1 MRVDVI
7 VLSLRSFDQMFSGAN
22 QHSSPVVVN
31 GQDRTMAGMLDFSSR
46 RCSDSLRGTTIVLQ
60 CLYRAVTRYFHY
72 SNCCTPKP
80 AACHQPLSPLFL
92 VQPYLQRVTFAH
104 TPSLHAR
111 NIAPLFLRFSLD
123 QSTPLPPRRPDLPF
137 SLHGTHSLAS
147 MSLRGSGAQISNSSS
162 SGKPE
167 SQRHGSSDTVRGTY
181 GYVGTMK
188 DTPVRVSTKPR
199 NQLVLSLDRKDSEV
213 SPNTVY
219 SARAN
224 VTSNSIAPWEDIEPP
239 EPNLHHSYEQP
250 SSVIAPWATDENSQP
265 QISSSIFG
273 ESYFD
278 DSNDDLGQISPGFA
292 PPNGTA
298 FAHDGEHRRPSVA
311 SATTVSSTGSRASV
325 GGKMQKKLQSFFGE
339 DYLPGDGNSRQNS
352 EASSIQGVTIPSAFG
367 TSSGSRNRN
376 NSMNDTMLSLRSRAP
391 SPLGSAPGAPAVG
404 PSNEEHDE
412 PPLPD
417 RQSNGRASKSHRL
430 HLPGHRH
437 NRSNDENQS
446 NFAYPLRP
454 ATSRD
459 QSFNTMRR
467 DNGPSAMASALNLR
481 QRATSPTPSSHSAQ
495 YNVQRSPNGPGQ
507 QKRSLFDRVTG
518 RHKNDR
524 QSDALPTSA
533 SASSLPGSVG
543 ILPKANNTM
552 NASTT
557 PRPTRTKTSDVA
569 NGSTVPKKESRLPFK
584 KRSDT
589 VSDTKQV
596 KDPNAH
602 DADEASALW
611 HLDTDM
617 SHMEGIVDRKKPP
630 STPPIAGDP
639 HAAWTEEQ
647 HVKKDAQIDQPGVW
661 DAPDSWAVKR
671 ATDENQVRLREL
683 EEQSKVPKDEDP
695 GPMFFMRIF
704 RADSTFA
711 VISASLGT
719 NAAELIAMMAKK
731 TFLQDELDNYQI
743 IMRKQDTSRQL
754 EPTERPLVMQKQLM
768 EMAGYNESDD
778 MEDLGRQD
786 HGYLCRF
793 TFLPTK
799 MTGYSSVERDTGL
812 GKLQRFNHIDLSGQ
826 NLVTIPITLYQKAT
840 EITTLNLSRNL
851 TLDIPKDFIQG
862 CSQLREI
869 KYASNEACRIP
880 QSLSHATRLTML
892 DISNNRL
899 EQLEHAELW
908 KLPGLVSLKLS
919 NNILTCLPQYFGQY
933 HALRSLNLSS
943 NSLTEF
949 PEALRRLTTLVDLDI
964 SFNSISTLDN
974 LGTLINLE
982 RLWATNNKLSGP
994 FDESFT
1000 KLVNLK
1006 EIDARFNAI
1015 SNIDEVAQ
1023 LPRLEMLMLGHNS
1036 VSQFEKSFI
1045 RLKVLFL
1052 NHNPVTNFDLNAAVP
1067 SLSIL
1072 NLASAK
1078 LSRLPDALFTK
1089 LSGLTKL
1096 TISKNHFVSISPN
1109 FGLLSKLEYLSIA
1122 KNELNRLPSEIGRLT
1137 ELRYL
1142 DVRENNLASLPSELW
1157 HAKRLETLNVS
1168 SNVLAD
1174 FPKPGAPLP
1183 SLQDN
1188 SATALPTP
1196 SPDFEELG
1204 KLEDFQMRRPSQ
1216 VSGVVSM
1223 SSSPGAGS
1231 RKNSL
1236 ASYNSAKQSAL
1247 GRASSSTTLNTITPV
1262 SRKDSTLSSRLA
1274 TTFSSTL
1281 RHLFL
1286 ADNRLED
1293 DVFNELVLLPEL
1305 RILNLSYNQLYDI
1318 PPRTMRRWPSLTEL
1332 YLSGND
1338 LTSLPAEDLED
1349 LTMLKVL
1356 HLNGNKFQ
1364 VLPAELGKVHTLAIL
1379 DVGSNM
1385 LKYNVSNWPY
1395 DWNWNWNQQLRYLN
1409 LSGNKRLEIRPSNQS
1424 VNGRDAR
1431 NLTDFT
1437 SLTNLRILGLM
1448 DVTLTIPSVPDQAP
1462 DRRVRTAGSVI
1473 GTSMPYGMADTLGRN
1488 EHLSTLDMLV
1498 PSFRGHEDE
1507 TLIGLFDGQSLSS
1520 GGSRVAKYLHE
1531 KFKHQFSSQLENL
1544 KYNETPEDAL
1554 RRSYLS
1560 LNKDLAT
1567 AASHAIDARDH
1578 PTTTM
1583 VHRGSVSGPELTDN
1597 DLTSGSVATVL
1608 YLHGMDMYM
1617 SNVGDAQAL
1626 LIQSEGG
1633 HRVITRKHD
1642 PAEQSERARIR
1653 AAGGFVSRQGKLNDQ
1668 LDVSRAFGYVELTP
1682 CVIAAPHVMKVEIK
1696 ESDEM
1701 ILMASRELWDYL
1713 TPDFAVDVARSER
1726 GDLMRAAQKLRD
1738 LAIAFGATGKIM
1750 VMVVGISDLK
1760 RRSERNAK
1768 FRTHSMSMG
1777 PSGSPDDYFTT
1788 VRKGRRGRDA
1798 VGDSKL
1804 ARLDQEVDAPMG
1816 EVTLVFTD
1824 IKNST
1829 ILWETYPIA
1838 MQSAIKMHN
1847 EVMRRHLRII
1857 GGYEVKTEGDAFMV
1871 AFPTVTSAL
1880 LWCFTIQSQL
1890 LEVQWPQEILSS
1902 VHGEEVQDADGNVI
1916 FRGLSVRMGIHWG
1929 RPVCEVDPVTK
1940 RMDYFGPMV
1949 NRAAR
1954 IEGVADGG
1962 QICVSSDFIQEVQ
1975 RMLESHIESDR
1986 SGSTGSEDTL
1996 NEDLLTQAIRREL
2009 RSLSSQGFEVKDL
2022 GSKTLKGLENPE
2034 NIYLMYPHSL
2044 ASRLVVQQQ
2053 KTEAESR
2060 ANTDQGATRV
2070 GSGDLMIDT
2079 ENVLDLWNVSL
2090 RLEMLCSCLE
2100 CPGQQALKAPETA
2113 LLERMKQRSNE
2124 VTDRF
2129 IVNFIEHQISRIE
2142 TCISTL
2148 AIRNM
2153 IRPFKNGMLNQ
2164 ACPMSEIL
2172 GNLTSQLAELKTYKE
2187 QADFPM
2193 APS

>member
-1 MRVDVI
+1 
-7 VLSLRSFDQMFSGAN
+7 
-22 QHSSPVVVN
+22 
-31 GQDRTMAGMLDFSSR
+31 
-46 RCSDSLRGTTIVLQ
+46 
-60 CLYRAVTRYFHY
+60 
-72 SNCCTPKP
+72 
-80 AACHQPLSPLFL
+80 
-92 VQPYLQRVTFAH
+92 
-104 TPSLHAR
+104 
-111 NIAPLFLRFSLD
+111 
-123 QSTPLPPRRPDLPF
+123 
-137 SLHGTHSLAS
+137 
-147 MSLRGSGAQISNSSS
+147 MSLRGSGVHNSSS
-162 SGKPE
+162 SSFGKPG
-167 SQRHGSSDTVRGTY
+167 SQRHGSSDTVRGTH
-181 GYVGTMK
+181 GSVGPMK
-188 DTPVRVSTKPR
+188 DTPVRVSTQQR
-199 NQLVLSLDRKDSEV
+199 DHLDRKNSDV
-213 SPNTVY
+213 SPNTVN
-219 SARAN
+219 SVQTA
-224 VTSNSIAPWEDIEPP
+224 VTSNPIAPWATTELPQPD
-239 EPNLHHSYEQP
+239 LHHNCEQA
-250 SSVIAPWATDENSQP
+250 SSVIAPWATDDGIQP

-273 ESYFD
+273 GSYFN
-278 DSNDDLGQISPGFA
+278 DSNDELGQISPGFA
-292 PPNGTA
+292 PPNGMA
-298 FAHDGEHRRPSVA
+298 FTNNGEDRRPSIA
-311 SATTVSSTGSRASV
+311 SATTVSSTGSRSSLS
-325 GGKMQKKLQSFFGE
+325 GKMQKKLQSFFGE
-339 DYLPGDGNSRQNS
+339 DYLPGDGSSRQNS
-352 EASSIQGVTIPSAFG
+352 EASSIQGGLIQSAF
-367 TSSGSRNRN
+367 TSTGGSRNRN
-376 NSMNDTMLSLRSRAP
+376 NSLNDTMLSLRSRAP

-404 PSNEEHDE
+404 PSNEVTPWGHDE
-412 PPLPD
+412 PSLPD

-437 NRSNDENQS
+437 NRSNEENHS
-446 NFAYPLRP
+446 SFTYPVRP
-454 ATSRD
+454 VTSRD

-467 DNGPSAMASALNLR
+467 DNGPSAMTSALNLR

-495 YNVQRSPNGPGQ
+495 NHAQRSPNGPGQ

-518 RHKNDR
+518 RHKNDK
-524 QSDALPTSA
+524 QSDSLPTSA
-533 SASSLPGSVG
+533 SVSSLPGA
-543 ILPKANNTM
+543 IALPSKTNNTTIT
-552 NASTT
+552 STA
-557 PRPTRTKTSDVA
+557 PRPIRIKTSDVL
-569 NGSTVPKKESRLPFK
+569 NGSTAPRKESRLPFK

-589 VSDTKQV
+589 ASDIKQV
-596 KDPNAH
+596 KDPNAN
-602 DADEASALW
+602 DTDDASALW

-617 SHMEGIVDRKKPP
+617 SHMEGIVDHKKPP
-630 STPPIAGDP
+630 LTPPGAGDQF
-639 HAAWTEEQ
+639 AAWPDEQ
-647 HVKKDAQIDQPGVW
+647 PTKKEAQNDQPGAW

-671 ATDENQVRLREL
+671 VTDESQARLREL
-683 EEQSKVPKDEDP
+683 EDQSKVPKDEDP

-711 VISASLGT
+711 VISAGLNT
-719 NAAELIAMMAKK
+719 NAAELISMMAKK

-754 EPTERPLVMQKQLM
+754 DPTERPLVMQKELM

-851 TLDIPKDFIQG
+851 TLDIPKDFIQS

-869 KYASNEACRIP
+869 KYASNEAYRLP
-880 QSLSHATRLTML
+880 HSLSHATRLTML

-899 EQLEHAELW
+899 NQLEHAELW

-919 NNILTCLPQYFGQY
+919 NNSLTGLPPYFGQY

-949 PEALRRLTTLVDLDI
+949 PDALRKLTTLVDLDI

-974 LGTLINLE
+974 LGTLVNLE

-1000 KLVNLK
+1000 RLVNLK

-1052 NHNPVTNFDLNAAVP
+1052 NHNPVTNFDLNASVP
-1067 SLSIL
+1067 TLSIL

-1078 LSRLPDALFTK
+1078 LSRLPDTLFTK

-1096 TISKNHFVSISPN
+1096 TISKNHFVTISPN

-1122 KNELNRLPSEIGRLT
+1122 KNELSRLPSEIGRLT

-1157 HAKRLETLNVS
+1157 HARRLETLNVS

-1174 FPKPGAPLP
+1174 FPKPGALLP

-1188 SATALPTP
+1188 SVSALPTP

-1216 VSGVVSM
+1216 VSGAGSM

-1247 GRASSSTTLNTITPV
+1247 GRASSSTTLNTITPI

-1318 PPRTMRRWPSLTEL
+1318 PPRTMRRWPSLTEM

-1349 LTMLKVL
+1349 LSMLKVL

-1364 VLPAELGKVHTLAIL
+1364 VLPAELGKVQTLAIL

-1395 DWNWNWNQQLRYLN
+1395 DWNWNLNQQLRYLN

-1424 VNGRDAR
+1424 ASARDTR

-1437 SLTNLRILGLM
+1437 SLANLRILGLM
-1448 DVTLTIPSVPDQAP
+1448 DVTLTIPSVPDQAA
-1462 DRRVRTAGSVI
+1462 DRRVRTAGSII

-1488 EHLSTLDMLV
+1488 EHLSTLDMVV

-1531 KFKHQFSSQLENL
+1531 KFKYQFSSQLENL
-1544 KYNETPEDAL
+1544 KGNETLEDAL

-1597 DLTSGSVATVL
+1597 DLTSGSVATVM

-1626 LIQSEGG
+1626 LVQSEGG

-1668 LDVSRAFGYVELTP
+1668 LDVSRAFG
-1682 CVIAAPHVMKVEIK
+1682 
-1696 ESDEM
+1696 
-1701 ILMASRELWDYL
+1701 
-1713 TPDFAVDVARSER
+1713 
-1726 GDLMRAAQKLRD
+1726 
-1738 LAIAFGATGKIM
+1738 
-1750 VMVVGISDLK
+1750 
-1760 RRSERNAK
+1760 
-1768 FRTHSMSMG
+1768 
-1777 PSGSPDDYFTT
+1777 
-1788 VRKGRRGRDA
+1788 
-1798 VGDSKL
+1798 
-1804 ARLDQEVDAPMG
+1804 
-1816 EVTLVFTD
+1816 
-1824 IKNST
+1824 
-1829 ILWETYPIA
+1829 
-1838 MQSAIKMHN
+1838 
-1847 EVMRRHLRII
+1847 
-1857 GGYEVKTEGDAFMV
+1857 
-1871 AFPTVTSAL
+1871 
-1880 LWCFTIQSQL
+1880 
-1890 LEVQWPQEILSS
+1890 
-1902 VHGEEVQDADGNVI
+1902 
-1916 FRGLSVRMGIHWG
+1916 
-1929 RPVCEVDPVTK
+1929 
-1940 RMDYFGPMV
+1940 
-1949 NRAAR
+1949 
-1954 IEGVADGG
+1954 
-1962 QICVSSDFIQEVQ
+1962 
-1975 RMLESHIESDR
+1975 
-1986 SGSTGSEDTL
+1986 
-1996 NEDLLTQAIRREL
+1996 
-2009 RSLSSQGFEVKDL
+2009 
-2022 GSKTLKGLENPE
+2022 
-2034 NIYLMYPHSL
+2034 
-2044 ASRLVVQQQ
+2044 
-2053 KTEAESR
+2053 
-2060 ANTDQGATRV
+2060 
-2070 GSGDLMIDT
+2070 
-2079 ENVLDLWNVSL
+2079 
-2090 RLEMLCSCLE
+2090 
-2100 CPGQQALKAPETA
+2100 
-2113 LLERMKQRSNE
+2113 
-2124 VTDRF
+2124 
-2129 IVNFIEHQISRIE
+2129 
-2142 TCISTL
+2142 
-2148 AIRNM
+2148 
-2153 IRPFKNGMLNQ
+2153 
-2164 ACPMSEIL
+2164 
-2172 GNLTSQLAELKTYKE
+2172 
-2187 QADFPM
+2187 
-2193 APS
+2193 